1 MAIIKAVASH
11 GGLNQMVDYVLQD
24 EKIKGKYVSGVN
36 CNPATAAEEM
46 QVTKKYYHKE
56 NGVQYYHYIQSFP
69 VDEKITPWKAN
80 QIARELAEHIF
91 RGYEI
96 LIATH
101 ADQAHL
107 HSHIL
112 VNSVSLETGLK
123 LQFGPP
129 DLKNMKA
136 TSDQL
141 CLENG
146 LSICEKNEAVT
157 TYRLSK
163 YKQLE
168 KADAGKGK
176 SYLMDCANTVMDALE
191 TAATREEFI
200 NLMLHAGYETLWK
213 DTRKAITFICPNGK
227 KVRNTNL
234 EKTFKLPVG
243 KEAME
248 YAIQT
253 NAEQRRQLARAFIIE
268 PATGAGQTDHRASS
282 VGESGA
288 KARESGTEARES
300 GTKAREATIDF
311 DEFKTELGA
320 LRAESDN
327 QRTKTAITR
336 TELAAG
342 RRREADRRTEAHGL
356 ERAGYGGEDREREEG
371 ADECHQ
377 ESGIRRGF
385 SR

>member
-11 GGLNQMVDYVLQD
+11 GGLNQMVEYVLQG
-24 EKIKGKYVSGVN
+24 EKIKGKYVSGIN
-36 CNPATAAEEM
+36 CNPATTAEEM
-46 QVTKKYYHKE
+46 QVTKRYYHKE

-80 QIARELAEHIF
+80 QIAKELAGHLF
-91 RGYEI
+91 PGYEI

-101 ADQAHL
+101 VDQAHL

-243 KEAME
+243 KETME
-248 YAIQT
+248 HAIQT
-253 NAEQRRQLARAFIIE
+253 NAEQRRQLARAFTIE
-268 PATGAGQTDHRASS
+268 PAAGAGRTDYQASS
-282 VGESGA
+282 VGNSRAEAGESGA
-288 KARESGTEARES
+288 EARES
-300 GTKAREATIDF
+300 TVDL
-311 DEFKTELGA
+311 DEFKAELGA
-320 LRAESDN
+320 LRAGSDN
-327 QRTKTAITR
+327 QRTKTAVTR

-342 RRREADRRTEAHGL
+342 RRREADRRTEAPGL
-356 ERAGYGGEDREREEG
+356 ERAWYGGEDREREKG

>member
-24 EKIKGKYVSGVN
+24 EKIKGKYVSGIN

-69 VDEKITPWKAN
+69 VDERITPWKAN

-213 DTRKAITFICPNGK
+213 DTRKAITFISPNGK

-243 KEAME
+243 KETME
-248 YAIQT
+248 HAIQT
-253 NAEQRRQLARAFIIE
+253 NAEKRRQLVSAFTIE
-268 PATGAGQTDHRASS
+268 PTARTGHTENRGSS
-282 VGESGA
+282 DGNPGAEAGESA
-288 KARESGTEARES
+288 IDLDECKA
-300 GTKAREATIDF
+300 
-311 DEFKTELGA
+311 ELENS
-320 LRAESDN
+320 RAGSAN
-327 QRTKTAITR
+327 TR
-336 TELAAG
+336 AALAAG
-342 RRREADRRTEAHGL
+342 RRREADRRTEATGL
-356 ERAGYGGEDREREEG
+356 ERAGYGDEDQEREESAG
-371 ADECHQ
+371 ECHQ

>member
-24 EKIKGKYVSGVN
+24 EKIKGKYVSGIN

-46 QVTKKYYHKE
+46 QVTKRYYHKE

-176 SYLMDCANTVMDALE
+176 SYLMDSANAVVDALE
-191 TAATREEFI
+191 KAATREEFI

-248 YAIQT
+248 HAIQT
-253 NAEQRRQLARAFIIE
+253 NAEQRRQLARTFIIE
-268 PATGAGQTDHRASS
+268 PAAGAGQTDHRASS
-282 VGESGA
+282 IGESGA
-288 KARESGTEARES
+288 EARES
-300 GTKAREATIDF
+300 TIDF
-311 DEFKTELGA
+311 DEFKTELGD

-327 QRTKTAITR
+327 QRTKTAVTR

-342 RRREADRRTEAHGL
+342 RRREADRRTEAPGL
-356 ERAGYGGEDREREEG
+356 ERAGYGGEDRERAEG